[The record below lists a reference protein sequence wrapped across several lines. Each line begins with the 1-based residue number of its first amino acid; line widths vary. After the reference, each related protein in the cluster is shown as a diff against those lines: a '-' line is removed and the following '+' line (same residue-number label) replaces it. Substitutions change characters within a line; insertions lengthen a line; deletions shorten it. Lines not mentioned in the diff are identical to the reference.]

1 MNNMIRCAIAV
12 ALLGIVGVA
21 GAAEP
26 AASQVAVSQ
35 QASSVSSRDSASG
48 QATGKRQHKPVATAT
63 DADGDAASNA
73 SVRSPRDAA
82 SGQASGKRTH
92 APVASAGED
101 EDCDGD
107 ADDRVSASSRA
118 TAVAADG
125 SAVACAQKN
134 DPLYDDKGR
143 EVRSPLY
150 TGNK

>member
-1 MNNMIRCAIAV
+1 MNNSIKCAVAIAW
-12 ALLGIVGVA
+12 LGVVGGV

-26 AASQVAVSQ
+26 VATPHAVSQ
-35 QASSVSSRDSASG
+35 QASTVSPRDSASG

-63 DADGDAASNA
+63 DADGDTATKA
-73 SVRSPRDAA
+73 SVKSPRDSAT
-82 SGQASGKRTH
+82 GQSSGKRTR

-101 EDCDGD
+101 EDCDGE
-107 ADDRVSASSRA
+107 AEERVSASSRA

-125 SAVACAQKN
+125 SAAACAQKN
-134 DPLYDDKGR
+134 SPLYDDKGR